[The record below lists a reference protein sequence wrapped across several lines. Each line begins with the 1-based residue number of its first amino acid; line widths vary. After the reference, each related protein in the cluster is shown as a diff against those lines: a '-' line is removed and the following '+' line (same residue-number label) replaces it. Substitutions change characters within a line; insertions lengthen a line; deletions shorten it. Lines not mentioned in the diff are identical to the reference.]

1 MIHLP
6 KARTPQ
12 FAALAATGVFALALS
27 GCGTTDDPSAD
38 ATSTSQA
45 VSEECAADT
54 TTTSTGPVSLTDSQG
69 RTLELDEPAKRV
81 VVLEESRKTQATI
94 DSAQD
99 LRTNEKFFEIKD
111 ALGEIKRAV
120 ERTNEKLER
129 KP

>member
-1 MIHLP
+1 MMEDDQ
-6 KARTPQ
+6 KTNSTDGREVARKVKFDNTINLGHILT
-12 FAALAATGVFALALS
+12 FLGFLITIMV
-27 GCGTTDDPSAD
+27 TW
-38 ATSTSQA
+38 TS
-45 VSEECAADT
+45 
-54 TTTSTGPVSLTDSQG
+54 
-69 RTLELDEPAKRV
+69 LDKRV